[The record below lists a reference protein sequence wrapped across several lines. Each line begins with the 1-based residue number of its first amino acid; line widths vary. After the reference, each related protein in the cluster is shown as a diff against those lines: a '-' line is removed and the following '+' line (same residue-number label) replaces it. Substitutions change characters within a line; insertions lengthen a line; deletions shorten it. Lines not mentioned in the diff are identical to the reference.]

1 MLNHERDTPG
11 MTVLISNKNK
21 KKLVAS
27 MIETKYLCH
36 GRAFLKI
43 VLTNMATIISKTKA
57 KVKKNKIP
65 SDVKTMASVE
75 SIIMCSAV
83 TLLRRNNTR

>member
-1 MLNHERDTPG
+1 MKRYARV
-11 MTVLISNKNK
+11 TVLISNKNK

-43 VLTNMATIISKTKA
+43 VLTNMAT
-57 KVKKNKIP
+57 
-65 SDVKTMASVE
+65 
-75 SIIMCSAV
+75 
-83 TLLRRNNTR
+83 